1 VNVLYPR
8 FKLRAEAVSAEVQRF
23 ATRAEACA
31 FLAAFLRE
39 QGIGEPPQPYA
50 LWAAQTPPAL
60 AEPIPGL
67 RFDVTRESAAAAGI
81 GISEMDWGVAET
93 GTLAQDATAV
103 EQRLVSTLPPVH
115 VAFLPTG
122 SIVADLPALFEKA
135 GPGRC
140 GYLALITGPSRTADI
155 ERVLTIG
162 VHGPERL
169 IILCVDEAE
178 GGDA

>member
-1 VNVLYPR
+1 MNVLYER
-8 FKLRAEAVSAEVQRF
+8 FRLRAEAVSAEVRRF
-23 ATRAEACA
+23 ATRAEAWA
-31 FLAAFLRE
+31 FLAGFLRE
-39 QGIGEPPQPYA
+39 QGVEGAPQPYA
-50 LWAAQTPPAL
+50 LCAVKTPLPL
-60 AEPIPGL
+60 AEPIPGV
-67 RFDVTRESAAAAGI
+67 RFDVSRESAATASV
-81 GISEMDWGVAET
+81 GISEMDWGVADT

-103 EQRLVSTLPPVH
+103 GQRLVSTLPPVH
-115 VAFLPTG
+115 VAFLPTA
-122 SIVADLPALFEKA
+122 SIVPDLPALFEKA

-178 GGDA
+178 GAHA